1 MEDAAQTLKELEHKF
16 WQSMVDNDTDAALAL
31 LEDPALMVSTHGSM
45 MFDHAGY
52 RRMAEHGSMV
62 LTSYDIS
69 DMDIV
74 FPSESTAILS
84 YNVTGNPVP
93 QLVFGQVLQEVTQLE
108 KRLFYT
114 SAEIEA
120 RQLFHERADTY
131 AQKIMQLPQSLVQER
146 EQLSMQI
153 NQLKASDAVALRPS
167 GGFDRLL
174 EFAPE

>member
-84 YNVTGNPVP
+84 YDV
-93 QLVFGQVLQEVTQLE
+93 QQVVQPRGKKEDFVQQMHD
-108 KRLFYT
+108 T
-114 SAEIEA
+114 STWVRKNNRWKCVMHTETPAV
-120 RQLFHERADTY
+120 
-131 AQKIMQLPQSLVQER
+131 K
-146 EQLSMQI
+146 
-153 NQLKASDAVALRPS
+153 KANGHKA
-167 GGFDRLL
+167 
-174 EFAPE
+174 